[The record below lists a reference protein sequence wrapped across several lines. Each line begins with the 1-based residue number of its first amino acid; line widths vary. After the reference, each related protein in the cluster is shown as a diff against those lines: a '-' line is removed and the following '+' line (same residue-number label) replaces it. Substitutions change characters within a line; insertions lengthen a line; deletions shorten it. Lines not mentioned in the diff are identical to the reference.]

1 MSYFKGLKL
10 TKLGETL
17 LANINGNLNETLTF
31 TSGEIGAGIINNDDE
46 IRFLTTLKEKW
57 KDLDIISIEK
67 DEKDETIVKL
77 ELQFSN
83 IDLKEAK
90 IFREI
95 GIYAKGNNG
104 EPVLFAYSNAG
115 ENYDYI
121 PLPQDNPQ
129 NFTIQINLK
138 ITSNSKIDAII
149 NMAGFVTIGK
159 MIEYLKNKLTQI
171 PTIAELQSRK
181 NLKIGD
187 IVEVLGYYS
196 AGDGAGHKR
205 IISNEDDGSGVQL
218 NNGLWANI
226 VHNGEVNVSWFGAK
240 GDGITDDSD
249 VLNKIIEYCKNN
261 NTNDIKFNSNKFYL
275 LNKTIYINDLRSDF
289 KQKRLT
295 FDMNTKDYR
304 EGCIVANTGAEVFK
318 FTNCNCVDINLC
330 VLSTKHSDYNSINF
344 VIPEN
349 ERKGCSIVF
358 STGRK
363 NKNGIEGSAHTFN
376 FNIACYLEDN
386 PSINKGLGTIAIY
399 NDTCEVSNYNL
410 KNGVANTWCVL
421 TRNDYLGKY
430 PENTYKKSCKDHW
443 ITSKIV
449 GIYKNGQ
456 VFFIDNIDNFYFN
469 GYAYGSSSKSED
481 NSSFIYLH
489 GSLQNF
495 YIQTDIEHIS
505 YCIRG
510 KQLNYGELKVIGIN
524 IHSLIKLKQL
534 LNVNVVENTYFI
546 KNSNVIYEPYD
557 NSDSYV
563 TNFNLYLGNISHLN
577 PKKIISATKQ
587 TNFNVFSP
595 NREINYTDVIKYLE
609 NETTKE
615 KAPIK
620 IHTDRGVYDEKN
632 RVSFQ
637 YHFGVPTGEF
647 QLKAPGSLFINS
659 AANSSIDGKGIL
671 YYYRGNGKYSTIGQ
685 QGYRTIADANVTTP
699 NFIGELAIENGKLII
714 ATGIN
719 RGEWSNRP
727 TPATL
732 NTVYHTEKMK
742 QEGVYN
748 DFITY
753 MDEKTLYD
761 KQQRNLEKERQ
772 LAYQEALKE
781 NPNLTYEEFMSL
793 QPMTLNLIE
802 EPQPSARLQEF
813 MDKYL

>member
-1 MSYFKGLKL
+1 MFNGLTNIGKEYIA
-10 TKLGETL
+10 KC
-17 LANINGNLNETLTF
+17 LAENKPITF
-31 TSGEIGAGIINNDDE
+31 TKVKIGDGLLDLDENAELLTDVKSLKKEVEILDKTQEGE
-46 IRFLTTLKEKW
+46 LTTLTIL
-57 KDLDIISIEK
+57 LDNSDIE
-67 DEKDETIVKL
+67 VGYYP
-77 ELQFSN
+77 
-83 IDLKEAK
+83 
-90 IFREI
+90 REI
-95 GIYAKGNNG
+95 GIYVTDDGIEK
-104 EPVLFAYSNAG
+104 LYW
-115 ENYDYI
+115 YI
-121 PLPQDNPQ
+121 NDGLETQWLCAANKYPIKFKQ
-129 NFTIQINLK
+129 IINLMTTNLESVIVNWSGKDLFVDREFVEEK
-138 ITSNSKIDAII
+138 IKEKVRT
-149 NMAGFVTIGK
+149 F
-159 MIEYLKNKLTQI
+159 EI

-181 NLKIGD
+181 NLKVGD
-187 IVEVLGYYS
+187 IVEILGYYS

-218 NNGLWANI
+218 TNELWANI
-226 VHNGEVNVSWFGAK
+226 VHNDEVNVSWFGAK

-363 NKNGIEGSAHTFN
+363 NKNGVEGSAHTFN

-430 PENTYKKSCKDHW
+430 PENTYKMSCKDHW
-443 ITSKIV
+443 ITSTIV

-456 VFFIDNIDNFYFN
+456 VFFIDDIDNFYFN
-469 GYAYGSSSKSED
+469 GYAYGSSSKNED

-505 YCIRG
+505 SCVKGRN
-510 KQLNYGELKVIGIN
+510 LNYGELKVIGIN
-524 IHSLIKLKQL
+524 IYSLLKVKQL
-534 LNVNVVENTYFI
+534 LNVNITENTYFI
-546 KNSNVIYEPYD
+546 KSANTIYEPYD

-563 TNFNLYLGNISHLN
+563 RNINLYLGHISPER

-595 NREINYTDVIKYLE
+595 NIEIDYTEVIKYLE

-615 KAPIK
+615 KSAIK
-620 IHTDRGVYDEKN
+620 IHTDRGIYDEKN
-632 RVSFQ
+632 RVLFQ
-637 YHFGVPTGEF
+637 YHHGSPIGDF
-647 QLKAPGSLFINS
+647 QSKAPGSLFINS
-659 AANSSIDGKGIL
+659 SANSSIDGGGIL

-727 TPATL
+727 TPADL
-732 NTVYHTEKMK
+732 NTLYHEEKMK
-742 QEGVYN
+742 QEGIYN
-748 DFITY
+748 DFISY
-753 MDEKTLYD
+753 MDEKTLYN